1 MMISAAAALLI
12 AGASMSL
19 SLESGSIVVII
30 CAWVGVALS
39 LVLLACARVHV
50 IADHEDLRV
59 RSWFLG
65 LPLLR
70 ARLEGILR
78 VRVEQVA
85 SPGWG
90 GGGGLRLTLRGR
102 TLAVRGDQV
111 LVLEMKDTG
120 RDVRIQVRESE
131 SLADELKHQLLLRG
145 SRRRRFCSGMSRNP
159 HV

>member
-1 MMISAAAALLI
+1 MTVQESSPAMVISAAAALLI
-12 AGASMSL
+12 AGASMTL

-30 CAWVGVALS
+30 CAWVVGALS

-50 IADHEDLRV
+50 SADHEDLRV

-70 ARLEGILR
+70 VRFERILR
-78 VRVEQVA
+78 VRVEQVD
-85 SPGWG
+85 SPGFG
-90 GGGGLRLTLRGR
+90 GAGGLRLTLRGGM
-102 TLAVRGDQV
+102 LAVRGDQL

-131 SLADELKHQLLLRG
+131 QLAGVLEHQLQLRHG
-145 SRRRRFCSGMSRNP
+145 R
-159 HV
+159 

>member
-1 MMISAAAALLI
+1 MMISAAAALVI
-12 AGASMSL
+12 AGASMTL
-19 SLESGSIVVII
+19 SLESESIVVIL

-39 LVLLACARVHV
+39 LVLLICARVHV
-50 IADHEDLRV
+50 SSDHEDLRV

-70 ARLEGILR
+70 VRLERVLR
-78 VRVEQVA
+78 ARVEQA
-85 SPGWG
+85 KDPGWG

-102 TLAVRGDQV
+102 MLAIRGDQV

-131 SLADELKHQLLLRG
+131 SLADELKHQLLLRRG
-145 SRRRRFCSGMSRNP
+145 R
-159 HV
+159 